1 MVVAMTFVRVMQVV
15 AHQIIHV
22 IAVRDGLVAAV
33 GTVNVP
39 ALMLAALMLGRAAIW
54 ISGAHLD
61 RVFVN
66 GIAVN
71 VM

>member
-1 MVVAMTFVRVMQVV
+1 MTFVRVMQVV
-15 AHQIIHV
+15 AHQIIHM

-39 ALMLAALMLGRAAIW
+39 SLMLATLMFGRAAIR
-54 ISGAHLD
+54 IGGAYFD

-66 GIAVN
+66 GVAVN

>member
-1 MVVAMTFVRVMQVV
+1 MTFVRVMQVV

-39 ALMLAALMLGRAAIW
+39 SLMLAALMLGRAAIW
-54 ISGAHLD
+54 ISGANLD

-66 GIAVN
+66 RVAVN

>member
-1 MVVAMTFVRVMQVV
+1 MTFVRVMQMV

-22 IAVRDGLVAAV
+22 IAVRNSLVAAV
-33 GTVNVP
+33 RAVNV
-39 ALMLAALMLGRAAIW
+39 LSRMLAALMLGRAAIW
-54 ISGAHLD
+54 IGGAYFD

-66 GIAVN
+66 GVAVN

>member
-1 MVVAMTFVRVMQVV
+1 MTFVRVMQVV

-39 ALMLAALMLGRAAIW
+39 SLMLAALMLGRAAIW
-54 ISGAHLD
+54 ISGANLD

-66 GIAVN
+66 GVAVI

>member
-1 MVVAMTFVRVMQVV
+1 MTFVRVMQVV

-22 IAVRDGLVAAV
+22 IAVRNSLVAAV
-33 GTVNVP
+33 RAVKVLS
-39 ALMLAALMLGRAAIW
+39 LMLAALMLGRAAIW
-54 ISGAHLD
+54 ISGANLD

-66 GIAVN
+66 GVAVN

>member
-1 MVVAMTFVRVMQVV
+1 MTFVRVMQVV
-15 AHQIIHV
+15 ADQIIHV

-39 ALMLAALMLGRAAIW
+39 SFMLAALMLGRAAIW
-54 ISGAHLD
+54 IGGAYFD

-66 GIAVN
+66 GVAVN
-71 VM
+71 VV